1 MDSQYEV
8 KVAGRPLDQRSN
20 DMRRR
25 RRRIQN
31 NMELKININKR
42 KEKQTEIS
50 GVISLDGHNTEVA
63 NEEVQYKE
71 NEENFCFC

>member
-1 MDSQYEV
+1 M
-8 KVAGRPLDQRSN
+8 DQRSD
-20 DMRRR
+20 DMRR

-50 GVISLDGHNTEVA
+50 GVISLDGQNTEVA
-63 NEEVQYKE
+63 NEEVQ
-71 NEENFCFC
+71 

>member
-8 KVAGRPLDQRSN
+8 KVAGRPLDQRSD
-20 DMRRR
+20 DMRR

-31 NMELKININKR
+31 NMELKINTNKR

-50 GVISLDGHNTEVA
+50 GVISLDGQNTEVA
-63 NEEVQYKE
+63 NEEVQYKK
-71 NEENFCFC
+71 NEENFLFC

>member
-1 MDSQYEV
+1 M
-8 KVAGRPLDQRSN
+8 DQRSD

-25 RRRIQN
+25 RRNQN

-63 NEEVQYKE
+63 NEEVQ
-71 NEENFCFC
+71 

>member
-8 KVAGRPLDQRSN
+8 KVAGQPLDQRSD
-20 DMRRR
+20 DMRR

-31 NMELKININKR
+31 NMELKINTNKR

-63 NEEVQYKE
+63 NEEVQYKK
-71 NEENFCFC
+71 NEENFLFC

>member
-8 KVAGRPLDQRSN
+8 KVAGRPLDQRS
-20 DMRRR
+20 DDTRRR
-25 RRRIQN
+25 RRNQN
-31 NMELKININKR
+31 NMELKINTNKR